1 MAYARD
7 KIACFAVN
15 TFDVMQSESEKNNV
29 DWDRAFV
36 EYATQIFGDIIENM
50 ADKAMT
56 FDEAMERLTEEACE
70 EAFNNA
76 VECSEI
82 MY

>member
-1 MAYARD
+1 MVYARD
-7 KIACFAVN
+7 RIACFAVS
-15 TFDVMQSESEKNNV
+15 TFDCMMDDSKKENI

-56 FDEAMERLTEEACE
+56 FDEAMERLTKEVCE

>member
-7 KIACFAVN
+7 KIACFAVG
-15 TFDVMQSESEKNNV
+15 TFDAMQSESEKENI

-36 EYATQIFGDIIENM
+36 EYATQVYGMIVENL
-50 ADKAMT
+50 ADKGMSIDDAVDAITHEMRV
-56 FDEAMERLTEEACE
+56 DM
-70 EAFNNA
+70 FNDA